1 MTGLGSGA
9 LLPFAAMF
17 ENIHAGLESVTAK
30 LAQLR
35 RFL

>member
-1 MTGLGSGA
+1 MTGIGFGA
-9 LLPFAAMF
+9 LLPSAAMF
-17 ENIHAGLESVTAK
+17 ENIHAGLETVTAK

>member
-1 MTGLGSGA
+1 MTGIDSGA
-9 LLPFAAMF
+9 LLPSPAMF
-17 ENIHAGLESVTAK
+17 ENIHAGLETVTAK